1 MKFFTVKDLRT
12 APTSIWKDLSTERE
26 FIITSN
32 GKPLAL
38 ITPLN
43 DATLEDTVSAV
54 RRAKAVM
61 AVQKMQ
67 NISASLGNNKM
78 SFDEIYAVVKEVR
91 RNKK

>member
-1 MKFFTVKDLRT
+1 MKFFTIKDLRT
-12 APTSIWKDLSTERE
+12 APASIWKDLSTERE
-26 FIITSN
+26 FIITSS
-32 GKPLAL
+32 GKPFAL

-43 DATLEDTVSAV
+43 DATLENTVSAV

-78 SFDEIYAVVKEVR
+78 SFDEIYAIVKDVR